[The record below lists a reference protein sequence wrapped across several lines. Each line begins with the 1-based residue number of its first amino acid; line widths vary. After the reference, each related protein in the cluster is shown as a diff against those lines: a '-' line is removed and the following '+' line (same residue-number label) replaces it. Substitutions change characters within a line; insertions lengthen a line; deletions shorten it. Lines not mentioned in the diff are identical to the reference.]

1 LRLASDLGSIA
12 AVNPR
17 RPLFV
22 PAYGVDNYLDMA
34 VAMQE
39 RLGDEVCD
47 IGKLRSLHL
56 TRRHTNA
63 RLGQVLIWVLHCV
76 CFVRTGLGGGGDAGP
91 RRARASRGANAAA
104 SAVTQLCRCLLWPT
118 PTTHATWSPTRAYIY
133 YIYVLNV
140 HSDDSS
146 HHRVLPAAAMA
157 RATRSS
163 LVAAAVS
170 SSLGGA

>member
-1 LRLASDLGSIA
+1 LRLASDLGSIVA
-12 AVNPR
+12 ANPR

-104 SAVTQLCRCLLWPT
+104 SSVTQLCRCLLWPT
-118 PTTHATWSPTRAYIY
+118 PTTHST
-133 YIYVLNV
+133 
-140 HSDDSS
+140 
-146 HHRVLPAAAMA
+146 
-157 RATRSS
+157 
-163 LVAAAVS
+163 
-170 SSLGGA
+170 